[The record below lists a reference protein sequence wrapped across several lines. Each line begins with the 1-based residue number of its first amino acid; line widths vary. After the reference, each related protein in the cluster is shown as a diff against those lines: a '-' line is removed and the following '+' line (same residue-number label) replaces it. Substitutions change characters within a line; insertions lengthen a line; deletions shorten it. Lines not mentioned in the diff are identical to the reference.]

1 MRSQVRA
8 IPASWLESRRCSRA
22 VALAVMAAAKP
33 RALAVAVAVAVA
45 VAAEPRAAAVA
56 VAVAAEPRAAG
67 AAETVA
73 RSVVLHRSPHV
84 NSPVERTTRR
94 TRPSRNPC

>member
-1 MRSQVRA
+1 MVRG
-8 IPASWLESRRCSRA
+8 PMHGA
-22 VALAVMAAAKP
+22 VARAHQTEAQQATYQHACNINKP
-33 RALAVAVAVAVA
+33 TKVHAMAVAVA

-67 AAETVA
+67 AAATVA
-73 RSVVLHRSPHV
+73 RSAVLHRSPHV